1 MNYIEIKVVL
11 TEANSIVYRDI
22 LLSSENNMLQLHQA
36 IIDAFEF
43 EGKQMASFIVEG
55 DSWQAAAEYP
65 LESLGEN
72 DNELMKDVTVEQV
85 LKEEGNQLTY
95 IYDYLNEWRFHIE
108 VMAINNKSEIIE
120 TPKLLKSFGRAPIEN
135 ERELSGKDAESILMD
150 AILGDEFSEEEENE
164 DDFFNSG
171 DYDSIDDYE
180 EFQ

>member
-1 MNYIEIKVVL
+1 ML
-11 TEANSIVYRDI
+11 TESKNIVYRDI

-43 EGKQMASFIVEG
+43 EGKQLASFIVEG
-55 DSWQAAAEYP
+55 DSWEAAAEYP
-65 LESLGEN
+65 LESLGEK
-72 DNELMKDVTVEQV
+72 DNELMKDVKIERV

-120 TPKLLKSFGRAPIEN
+120 TPKLLKSVGKSPIEN
-135 ERELSGKDAESILMD
+135 EREFSGKDAESILMD

-171 DYDSIDDYE
+171 DYDSLDDYE